1 MSRRKA
7 STLVSCG
14 TGFSDSNLELAKLSR
29 VIKLDGCD
37 GLVNVDCRREL
48 RPVPCYSLLDLDNT
62 RIKVNP
68 RVSDV
73 TRVGHVCSN

>member
-14 TGFSDSNLELAKLSR
+14 TGFWDNNLELAKLSR
-29 VIKLDGCD
+29 VIKPGGCD

-48 RPVPCYSLLDLDNT
+48 RPVSIRFGYNT
-62 RIKVNP
+62 RL
-68 RVSDV
+68 RLALGLV
-73 TRVGHVCSN
+73 T

>member
-14 TGFSDSNLELAKLSR
+14 TGFCDNNLELAKLSR

-37 GLVNVDCRREL
+37 GLVDVRRGASEL
-48 RPVPCYSLLDLDNT
+48 RPVSIYSLDLD
-62 RIKVNP
+62 I
-68 RVSDV
+68 
-73 TRVGHVCSN
+73 